1 MPGKCISRPEHLTSQ
16 HAQHAESEKL
26 TFAGDCQLLNLD
38 TAANVQALARFEEL
52 VHKVNDMLT
61 NRVESNL
68 TLISRMLLI
77 NLPAD
82 QSFSYE
88 EFGTMQARFI
98 VRQGTAISVRNQEV
112 RRSVQELLQ
121 LIRTTPREN
130 PEVKMDRDA
139 AANFNDHFY
148 LRMYGAIAAAMRNSF
163 AVLKERVAPARRGDG
178 AAPAFFDVEV
188 DLKVPDVVVSPSLD
202 EIQEAVN
209 TCAKKVLT
217 VTKGLKPWAVDR
229 NIGSFWDM
237 LSHDLDIV
245 KSVLLLK
252 GTIDAAKETVRWQLR
267 FTLQSSVHAL
277 GHDFLSGRHRHVHN
291 QSTVCSAKRSLR
303 TQDISSE
310 NVGALHL
317 VQTRE
322 WPGLKCHCLA
332 WLWCSSTRCLDAV
345 RFRLCAGPSLH

>member
-1 MPGKCISRPEHLTSQ
+1 MQRIMPV
-16 HAQHAESEKL
+16 
-26 TFAGDCQLLNLD
+26 LL
-38 TAANVQALARFEEL
+38 QALARFEEL
-52 VHKVNDMLT
+52 VNKVNDMLT

-68 TLISRMLLI
+68 ALISRMLLI

-98 VRQGTAISVRNQEV
+98 ARQGTAISVRNQEV

-121 LIRTTPREN
+121 LIGTTPREN
-130 PEVKMDRDA
+130 PDVKMDRDA

-148 LRMYGAIAAAMRNSF
+148 LRMYSAIAAAMRNSF
-163 AVLKERVAPARRGDG
+163 AVLKERVAPARGSSE
-178 AAPAFFDVEV
+178 AAPPFFDVEV

-217 VTKGLKPWAVDR
+217 VTKDLKPWAVDR
-229 NIGSFWDM
+229 TMGSFWDM

-252 GTIDAAKETVRWQLR
+252 GTIDTAKETVRCFACRAVRNLIYTVAVKQVLP
-267 FTLQSSVHAL
+267 
-277 GHDFLSGRHRHVHN
+277 LSWRP
-291 QSTVCSAKRSLR
+291 VCSLKRFYP
-303 TQDISSE
+303 
-310 NVGALHL
+310 HL
-317 VQTRE
+317 
-322 WPGLKCHCLA
+322 GL
-332 WLWCSSTRCLDAV
+332 V
-345 RFRLCAGPSLH
+345 N